1 MLTGR
6 QRPRLGDPP
15 FLPTRLSSAA
25 SPGGAGVPRMLR
37 LPPRGPCHRRMVT
50 SPGKQHG
57 HLHQST
63 RAVLGAGRPRSPG
76 HGCPCAPALAGLS
89 SRPASSVKRRAPW
102 GPVDRG
108 QALGLLRVFVPTARA
123 RRGASPLTPPSL
135 GPTCSNEGD
144 AGDPQRRVG
153 AKSDE
158 WGVQPWL
165 AGGRDAVSGVLHH
178 ACWGTGMGAGG
189 VDAFGLETKARQ
201 GWECLS
207 W

>member
-1 MLTGR
+1 ML
-6 QRPRLGDPP
+6 
-15 FLPTRLSSAA
+15 
-25 SPGGAGVPRMLR
+25 GV
-37 LPPRGPCHRRMVT
+37 H
-50 SPGKQHG
+50 
-57 HLHQST
+57 
-63 RAVLGAGRPRSPG
+63 A
-76 HGCPCAPALAGLS
+76 APAIGARS
-89 SRPASSVKRRAPW
+89 SQPASSVKRRAPW

-165 AGGRDAVSGVLHH
+165 AGGRDAVSGVLHR
-178 ACWGTGMGAGG
+178 ACWGTGLGAGG